1 MIASSPGGRWRT
13 NSNRAAVIKAMGD
26 LERGLTLVRATVSR
40 DVAELVA
47 ERAAQTAHVGPD
59 PTYPKGRPH
68 SVDTIAVQPL
78 NQYASGVVGD
88 YGIPW
93 EERRGG
99 EHAAISNAAQ
109 AVEPDALSRFE
120 QLSLEAVRA
129 VGGD

>member
-1 MIASSPGGRWRT
+1 MARWRT
-13 NSNRAAVIKAMGD
+13 NTNRGAVLKSMAD

-40 DVAELVA
+40 DVADLVA
-47 ERAAQTAHVGPD
+47 EQAAKLAHVGPD

-68 SVDTIAVQPL
+68 SVDTLAVQPL

-99 EHAAISNAAQ
+99 DHAAISTAAQ
-109 AVEPDALSRFE
+109 AVEPDALTHFE
-120 QLSLEAVRA
+120 QLSLDAVHA
-129 VGGD
+129 VGG